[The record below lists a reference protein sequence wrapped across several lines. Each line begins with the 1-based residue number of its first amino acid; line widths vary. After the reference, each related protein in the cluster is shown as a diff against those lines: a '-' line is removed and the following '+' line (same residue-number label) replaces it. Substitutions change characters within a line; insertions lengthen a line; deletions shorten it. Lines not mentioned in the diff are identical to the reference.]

1 MRCKSAVIAL
11 SFSATFLAFSPSAK
25 AAGISVGTS
34 YLMTVEPYA
43 SGENNG
49 SYYVG
54 DTTIN
59 IYADNSGSKGA
70 LLESYDTGFCID
82 FLHDITVPDT
92 YLVVAQGVGS
102 DYSNSIGGPS
112 DTTLGL
118 EAALG
123 AQFDGNST
131 NDSYYQ
137 EAIWNQSGATYSSTG
152 VTTALG
158 VGTADESDF
167 SGANS
172 EFAFEEVG
180 GDGQSFMEGPLGLP
194 ATPEPSS
201 LVLLATGMLGLAAI
215 LHRRLHPAQVKA

>member
-25 AAGISVGTS
+25 ATGISVGTS

-54 DTTIN
+54 DTTIV
-59 IYADNSGSKGA
+59 ITTLGGSPVETFTDQA
-70 LLESYDTGFCID
+70 FCID
-82 FLHDITVPDT
+82 FMHDISVPST
-92 YLVVAQGVGS
+92 YKVIAQGVGS
-102 DYSNSIGGPS
+102 DYDPSIIGGPL
-112 DTTLGL
+112 DTTLEL

-123 AQFDGNST
+123 AQFNGNST

-201 LVLLATGMLGLAAI
+201 LILLGTGLVGIAGAM
-215 LHRRLHPAQVKA
+215 RRRIVKA

>member
-25 AAGISVGTS
+25 AAAISVGTN

-54 DTTIN
+54 DTTIV
-59 IYADNSGSKGA
+59 ITTLGGGA
-70 LLESYDTGFCID
+70 VATFTDQAFCID
-82 FLHDITVPDT
+82 FAHDISVPDT

-112 DTTLGL
+112 DTTLEL

-123 AQFDGNST
+123 AQFNGNST

-137 EAIWNQSGATYSSTG
+137 EAIWDESGAPYSSVAG
-152 VTTALG
+152 VIAAQL
-158 VGTADESDF
+158 VGAADASDF
-167 SGANS
+167 SLTNS
-172 EFAFEEVG
+172 EYAFEEVG
-180 GDGQSFMEGPLGLP
+180 GDGQSFMEGPKGLP

-201 LVLLATGMLGLAAI
+201 LILLGTGLVGMAGAM
-215 LHRRLHPAQVKA
+215 RRRIVKA

>member
-25 AAGISVGTS
+25 AAAISVGTN

-54 DTTIN
+54 DTTIV
-59 IYADNSGSKGA
+59 ITTLGGSPVETFTDQA
-70 LLESYDTGFCID
+70 FCID
-82 FLHDITVPDT
+82 FVHDISVPST
-92 YLVVAQGVGS
+92 YKVIAQGVGS
-102 DYSNSIGGPS
+102 DYDPSIIGGPL
-112 DTTLGL
+112 DTTLEL

-123 AQFDGNST
+123 AQFNGNST

-201 LVLLATGMLGLAAI
+201 LILLGTGLVGMAGAM
-215 LHRRLHPAQVKA
+215 RRRIVKA

>member
-25 AAGISVGTS
+25 AAAISVGTN

-54 DTTIN
+54 DTTIV
-59 IYADNSGSKGA
+59 ITTLGGSPVETFTDQA
-70 LLESYDTGFCID
+70 FCID
-82 FLHDITVPDT
+82 FVHDISVPST
-92 YLVVAQGVGS
+92 YKVIAQGVGS
-102 DYSNSIGGPS
+102 DYDPSIIGGPL
-112 DTTLGL
+112 DTTLEL

-123 AQFDGNST
+123 AQFNGNST

-201 LVLLATGMLGLAAI
+201 LILLGTGLVGIAGAM
-215 LHRRLHPAQVKA
+215 RRRIVKA